1 MELTAAE
8 PRRKR
13 LTQLF
18 IDGEAAVKIDTETF
32 LRSGLRPGDQIT
44 DETLR
49 QLILAS
55 DARRANEKAL
65 YLLEHRDHSKKELA
79 DKIAR
84 TASSWEA
91 AQSAAQRMEE
101 LGLVNDEAYARRKA
115 KELFQ
120 RKRYGAMRVR
130 QELRQKGISSEL
142 IDELVEE
149 YAGELAQENIAAIL
163 EKKYSGWQED
173 ERTRRRAF
181 AALQRMGYSYGQIR
195 EGMRREEDFGEFEE

>member
-1 MELTAAE
+1 MELTATE

-84 TASSWEA
+84 TAASREA

-101 LGLVNDEAYARRKA
+101 LGGGK
-115 KELFQ
+115 
-120 RKRYGAMRVR
+120 
-130 QELRQKGISSEL
+130 
-142 IDELVEE
+142 
-149 YAGELAQENIAAIL
+149 
-163 EKKYSGWQED
+163 
-173 ERTRRRAF
+173 
-181 AALQRMGYSYGQIR
+181 
-195 EGMRREEDFGEFEE
+195 

>member
-84 TASSWEA
+84 TAASREA

-195 EGMRREEDFGEFEE
+195 EGMRR